1 MALLSFGQ
9 QSRSLGPGVL
19 TIGSA
24 PEAGWRLIEY
34 DLEPVHALFSPA
46 SGGRILVSR
55 GNTQARI
62 YLNGKPLPGGTEP
75 YALSYGDVVRLG
87 DMADFVLRERAHDAA
102 PTGGPAYLHDRHR
115 DRLYRLTDET
125 SIGRDVKCAVFIQD
139 PEVSRDHAYVERR
152 KDAAGKDG
160 YVVSPS
166 GGVTLL
172 NGDRL
177 VAAAALK
184 EGDEITVGRTRLRF
198 SWDTPRHGS
207 RPVDAGSAPAAGS
220 ILARRAAREP
230 TTFIG
235 ALESRERLT
244 RDTRRR
250 IGRRTAVVIAVA
262 ALGAALVASYVQHS
276 LPEVSMS
283 TTGAEAAP
291 AR

>member
-1 MALLSFGQ
+1 MPVLSLGQ

-34 DLEPVHALFSPA
+34 DLAPVHALFAPG
-46 SGGRILVSR
+46 SGGRVLLSA
-55 GNTQARI
+55 GAPHARV
-62 YLNGKPLPGGTEP
+62 YVNGAAIASGEP
-75 YALSYGDVVRLG
+75 RALAFGDVVRLG
-87 DMADFVLRERAHDAA
+87 DVAEFVLTERPPDAA
-102 PTGGPAYLHDRHR
+102 PAGGAAYLHDRHR
-115 DRLYRLTDET
+115 DRLYRLSDET
-125 SIGRDVKCAVFIQD
+125 SIGRDVNCGVFIQD
-139 PEVSRDHAYVERR
+139 PEVSRDHACVERR
-152 KDAAGKDG
+152 KGNGGKDG

-177 VAAAALK
+177 VAPAPLR

-207 RPVDAGSAPAAGS
+207 RPVDAGSVPAAGS
-220 ILARRAAREP
+220 LLARRAAREA

-235 ALESRERLT
+235 TLESRERVQ
-244 RDTRRR
+244 RDSRRR
-250 IGRRTAVVIAVA
+250 IGRRMATVVAVVAIAA
-262 ALGAALVASYVQHS
+262 AFVASYVQK
-276 LPEVSMS
+276 
-283 TTGAEAAP
+283 TTREPSYSAAGGREAP

>member
-1 MALLSFGQ
+1 MPVLSFGQ

-34 DLEPVHALFSPA
+34 DLEPVHALFAPG
-46 SGGRILVSR
+46 SGGRTLLSP
-55 GNTQARI
+55 GGPHARI
-62 YLNGKPLPGGTEP
+62 YVNGRAIPGGESH
-75 YALSYGDVVRLG
+75 ALSFGDVVRLG
-87 DMADFVLRERAHDAA
+87 DIAEFVLRERPLDAG

-115 DRLYRLTDET
+115 DRLYRLSEET
-125 SIGRDVKCAVFIQD
+125 SIGRDVNCGVFIQD
-139 PEVSRDHAYVERR
+139 PEVSRAHACVERR
-152 KDAAGKDG
+152 SGAGGKDG

-177 VAAAALK
+177 VAPAPLK

-207 RPVDAGSAPAAGS
+207 RPVDAANAPPAGS
-220 ILARRAAREP
+220 LLARRAAREP

-250 IGRRTAVVIAVA
+250 IGRRTAVVLVVVA
-262 ALGAALVASYVQHS
+262 LAAALVASYMQNS
-276 LPEVSMS
+276 LPRVSLS